1 MNQVFGSVPA
11 LAARGLIKRFGDVV
25 AVDGIDLEVR
35 PAECFGLLGPNGAG
49 KTTTIEMLVGLTAPD
64 GGQLSLFGQDFGVRS
79 SRAQKERIGV
89 QLQET
94 QLADK
99 LTLLEVTRLFRS
111 FYTSR
116 GIEPRSA
123 LMSVGLWEKR
133 GARVHQLSG
142 GQRQRLAVATAL
154 VGQPDLLFLDEP
166 TTGLDPQARRGLWD
180 VVQAYRERGGSV
192 LLTTHYMEEAAVLCD
207 RLAIMDAGRVIAE
220 GTPSDLVQQ
229 LDASQVLVLRTGGD
243 PSDERLAELPGVSSL
258 TRRDEA
264 RVLSLSQPSEA
275 IPAIVGY
282 LASVQAPIQSLET
295 HQASLEDVFLHL
307 TGKALRD
314 G

>member
-142 GQRQRLAVATAL
+142 GQSQRLAVATAL

-220 GTPSDLVQQ
+220 GTP
-229 LDASQVLVLRTGGD
+229 
-243 PSDERLAELPGVSSL
+243 
-258 TRRDEA
+258 
-264 RVLSLSQPSEA
+264 LSL
-275 IPAIVGY
+275 IHI
-282 LASVQAPIQSLET
+282 
-295 HQASLEDVFLHL
+295 
-307 TGKALRD
+307 
-314 G
+314 

>member
-1 MNQVFGSVPA
+1 MGPA
-11 LAARGLIKRFGDVV
+11 LAAHGLVKRFGDLV
-25 AVDGIDLEVR
+25 AVDGVDLEVR

-49 KTTTIEMLVGLTAPD
+49 KTTTIEMMVGLTEPD
-64 GGQLSLFGQDFGVRS
+64 EGRLELFGQAFGTRA

-99 LTLLEVTRLFRS
+99 LTLIEVTRLFRS

-116 GIEPRSA
+116 GIAPRTA
-123 LMSVGLWEKR
+123 LESVGLWEKR
-133 GARVHQLSG
+133 DARVHQLSG

-166 TTGLDPQARRGLWD
+166 TTGLDPQARRALWD
-180 VVQAYRERGGSV
+180 VVEAYRNRGGSV
-192 LLTTHYMEEAAVLCD
+192 LLTTHYMEEAAILCD
-207 RLAIMDAGRVIAE
+207 RLAIMDSGRVIAE
-220 GTPSDLVQQ
+220 GTPTDLVQQ

-243 PSDERLAELPGVSSL
+243 PSDERLAGLPGVSGL
-258 TRRDEA
+258 TRRDDA
-264 RVLSLSQPSEA
+264 RVLSLSRPAEA
-275 IPAIVGY
+275 IPAIVEY